1 MTRPANA
8 RVAGM
13 AFLVYI
19 AAGLTS
25 MRSAGPLIDVVLA
38 FVMCLC
44 AFTLGVTLFAVT
56 CEEDREIAMMGLVCR
71 VAEGIV
77 GIAFMS
83 LSLAVRAARTA
94 PIASDTATFQAFGTL
109 LSSASRLNVSIGGFL
124 FAVGSTMFCW
134 LLVRGRLIPIAL
146 AWLGLAASLLLVI
159 ALPLQLGRVLTGP
172 YTMLI
177 WIPMAAFEIPAGT
190 WLLIKGV
197 PWPEGPAMVRRQAGR
212 D

>member
-1 MTRPANA
+1 MTRPTNA
-8 RVAGM
+8 RVAGL

-19 AAGLTS
+19 AAGLSS
-25 MRSAGPLIDVVLA
+25 MRTEPGPLVDVVLA

-56 CEEDREIAMMGLVCR
+56 CDEDRDIAMMGMVCR

-83 LSLAVRAARTA
+83 LSLATRAARTA
-94 PIASDTATFQAFGTL
+94 PAAPDAATFQAFGTL
-109 LSSASRLNVSIGGFL
+109 LSSAGRLNVSVGGFL

-134 LLVRGRLIPIAL
+134 LLLRGRLIPIVL
-146 AWLGLAASLLLVI
+146 AWLGVAASVLLVI
-159 ALPLQLGRVLTGP
+159 ALPLQLGHVLTAP
-172 YTMLI
+172 YTLLI
-177 WIPMAAFEIPAGT
+177 WIPMAAFEIPAGI

-197 PWPEGPAMVRRQAGR
+197 PWPAGPAMGRQERG
-212 D
+212 